1 MIGANTL
8 LMGMFI
14 RVTPSEQPIEVV
26 SVETFDREG
35 EPCWLIIGKPHRV
48 KYVGGGC
55 VEHVRYI
62 VPQTYRGAR
71 PA

>member
-1 MIGANTL
+1 MSANAL
-8 LMGMFI
+8 AMGMRI

-26 SVETFDREG
+26 SVETFDRDG
-35 EPCWLIIGKPHRV
+35 VPCWLIIGRSRRV
-48 KYVGGGC
+48 PLHGGGC
-55 VEHVRYI
+55 LETVRYV

>member
-1 MIGANTL
+1 MGASAL
-8 LMGMFI
+8 KEGMRI

-55 VEHVRYI
+55 VEHVRFI
-62 VPQTYRGAR
+62 VPQEYRGMREVA
-71 PA
+71 

>member
-8 LMGMFI
+8 VMGMRI

-26 SVETFDREG
+26 SVEPIDREG
-35 EPCWLIIGKPHRV
+35 EPCWLIIGAPYRV
-48 KYVGGGC
+48 RYVGGGC

-62 VPQTYRGAR
+62 VPQAYRGAR